1 MSDTIC
7 KKKAVKAD
15 QTCNIS
21 QDSNPK
27 PLPPKYFP
35 HHLLVAMPS
44 NHDDD
49 FDGAVIYLYQHNAQG
64 ASGIIINKKYSS
76 TLGAVMKQLNIEA
89 PAGINSLPV
98 LYGGPVNTENGF
110 IIYPTHSVQEDD
122 ETSPIKLDIAPTTE
136 DPLAITAEDPLAVT
150 TARSDLEQIAAGS
163 GPRKFIVSLGYTAW
177 DAGQLEDELQKIL
190 WLPPLPYNEALL
202 FDTPTDKIRARAVQ
216 LYGFNL
222 DQLSTE
228 TGHA

>member
-7 KKKAVKAD
+7 KRKAAKAA
-15 QTCNIS
+15 QTCNVS
-21 QDSNPK
+21 QDINPK

-44 NHDDD
+44 NQDDD
-49 FDGAVIYLYQHNAQG
+49 FEGAVIYLYQHNAQG

-89 PAGINSLPV
+89 PASINSLPV
-98 LYGGPVNTENGF
+98 LDGGPVNTENGF
-110 IIYPTHSVQEDD
+110 IIYPTHSMQNENQA
-122 ETSPIKLDIAPTTE
+122 SPVKQGISPTTE
-136 DPLAITAEDPLAVT
+136 DPLTVT
-150 TARSDLEQIAAGS
+150 TARSDLEQIATGS
-163 GPRKFIVSLGYTAW
+163 GPKKFIISLGYTAW

-190 WLPPLPYNEALL
+190 WLPPLPYNESLL

-216 LYGFNL
+216 LYGYNL

-228 TGHA
+228 VGHA